1 MPKKLLKIIEGEGLT
16 LIKDRLGI
24 FRDKISTESQD
35 IDGFLITNLKNLY
48 YLSGF
53 DGEGCALVLAKGK
66 NYLLTDS
73 RYTEHAQK
81 ESPDFEILTDDPKKK
96 DARILALKKIFTQN
110 KVKKIA
116 FESNNLSYAD
126 FGKYS
131 NSFKSIKL
139 LPTENI
145 IEKLRMI
152 KDKEEIIKI
161 KKAAQ
166 ITTESLKDVFEAIE
180 PGMRELDIASELAYN
195 MRKKGAL
202 KEAFETVVVSGQRS
216 SLPHGKPSE
225 KKIEEKELI
234 TIDMGANYQNYSS
247 DITRTILLGKENNKQ
262 KEIFSLVL
270 EAQMAAL
277 EFLKPGVSCKEVDS
291 IARKIITR
299 GGYGEYFGHG
309 LGHGVGLDIH
319 ELPRVSFSDDTVLQ
333 PGMVITIEPGI
344 YLPEMGGVRI
354 EDSVLITD
362 ESYEI
367 LTWFPKLLN
376 L

>member
-1 MPKKLLKIIEGEGLT
+1 M
-16 LIKDRLGI
+16 
-24 FRDKISTESQD
+24 
-35 IDGFLITNLKNLY
+35 
-48 YLSGF
+48 
-53 DGEGCALVLAKGK
+53 
-66 NYLLTDS
+66 
-73 RYTEHAQK
+73 
-81 ESPDFEILTDDPKKK
+81 
-96 DARILALKKIFTQN
+96 
-110 KVKKIA
+110 
-116 FESNNLSYAD
+116 
-126 FGKYS
+126 
-131 NSFKSIKL
+131 
-139 LPTENI
+139 
-145 IEKLRMI
+145 
-152 KDKEEIIKI
+152 
-161 KKAAQ
+161 
-166 ITTESLKDVFEAIE
+166 FEAIE